1 MPADE
6 LLRFLVAA
14 LEDVGVPYALGGS
27 IASIAYGEPRA
38 TLDIDVIASL
48 DAENLAAFCARF
60 PPEDFYLDADAAAEA
75 VREGAQFNIIHP
87 ASGMKIDVFSES
99 KDEVA
104 KSQIER
110 SRRLPALPGLT
121 AAFSA
126 AEELIVKKMQY
137 YQLGGSDKHLRDVRA
152 MLDISGA
159 DIDLGRIQEWV
170 DRLGLDD
177 VWRMVSDPPE

>member
-6 LLRFLVAA
+6 LLRHLVAA

-48 DAENLAAFCARF
+48 DTGNLAAFCAHF
-60 PPEDFYLDADAAAEA
+60 PPEDFYLDPDAAAEA
-75 VREGAQFNIIHP
+75 VRNGDQFNIIHP
-87 ASGMKIDVFSES
+87 SSGMKIDVFSDR

-137 YQLGGSDKHLRDVRA
+137 YQLGHSDKHLRDVRA

-159 DIDLGRIQEWV
+159 EIDVGRIQEWV
-170 DRLGLDD
+170 DRLGLGD
-177 VWRMVSDPPE
+177 VWMMVSDPPE